1 MNEQIENNTKIKK
14 INNKKL
20 ISLVKSSKKYK
31 SGEEIIKAVDNIS
44 LNIYESEF
52 VTVMGP
58 SGSGKS
64 TLLSV
69 IAGLTGLSS
78 GEVHINNKPFHN
90 LSENQKAKLRRSE
103 MGIIF
108 QFYNLHEGL
117 TAIENVELPML
128 IASVPLKDRRIKSKE
143 LLKLVDIEKRAYHR
157 PYELSGGEKQRVGIA
172 RALAND
178 AKIILADEPT
188 GDLDYENGRKIL
200 DLLVKLNKEKNITV
214 IMVTHDSSL
223 IQKGFRLIRL
233 SDGKIVFDEVIDDP
247 ELVMDD
253 FAPLVSS

>member
-1 MNEQIENNTKIKK
+1 MSKQIEDDKK
-14 INNKKL
+14 VEKTSNKKL
-20 ISLVKSSKKYK
+20 ISLVKANKKYK
-31 SGEEIIKAVDNIS
+31 SGEEIIKAVDDVSLDIS
-44 LNIYESEF
+44 ESEF

-78 GEVHINNKPFHN
+78 GEVHINDKPFHN

-128 IASVPLKDRRIKSKE
+128 IASVPLKDRRIRSKD
-143 LLKLVDIEKRAYHR
+143 LLKLVDIENRAFHR

-178 AKIILADEPT
+178 ARIILADEPT

-200 DLLVKLNKEKNITV
+200 DLLVKLNREKNITV
-214 IMVTHDSSL
+214 VMVTHDSSL

-253 FAPLVSS
+253 FTPLISS